1 MITFNPVIGGH
12 LLFWSL
18 SSFTLFLIVPTIAA
32 PDLEWKAAPGR
43 KPEHP
48 LLFLWGT
55 VTAVT
60 LYRLYGVLYKRQ
72 KDLEPTDLAAMPVG
86 GTPLGE
92 RLWDYLKVLS
102 NKAPTLAELKDSLAL
117 QDRITE
123 DSIYTLEPEWREE
136 LARTIGQVICR
147 FDELETLHEEHLD
160 GYEQTVQKL
169 RDLMALPDEEKLE
182 DIMNLTTEALI
193 LAKHCRAQFKTWYPN
208 DTDLSGDHIWL
219 EIHTEIDRLQIL
231 AKDAEHDLK
240 IIEGI
245 TLRQYGQIPTIWD
258 NLETL
263 IEQTKHRAQSYPAA
277 VHDVYPNLDVN
288 IIDDA
293 YLKGLLTSLK
303 ANADLT
309 PIGNLLLPSARPVPL
324 TPPALAHAIQTELN
338 KLRDSIQSVYPQEK
352 LEDFNNID
360 VFLRNATNW
369 AKRATRYYAG
379 MSGVQ
384 PTGDQQTLTLR
395 QIWNEIPAGAR
406 PLGQDCP
413 TDLDQFRQWLNTVTR
428 PVGVPQAGCNHP
440 AELATELADPITQ
453 DWNTSLA
460 HVRRLVNQPPAGN
473 PPVPV
478 PPINPPANQEPL
490 FRTSDIPKFGDED
503 DYWTYRRAMTIFCQ
517 SVQVAPAQ
525 LTTAIARIIASYSGE
540 RRKTVMAFNL
550 NEIYLGNWDATWS
563 ALLAYLDNHFLPT
576 KAWLTQYNLWTGL
589 RYSDKLWG
597 RDFVSLYIREH
608 GTLNQIAQVQGKRT
622 IPEPE
627 AVQKLAD
634 RIPFKVKENLQH
646 AHHGWEA
653 EANQRQ
659 VYDWIIEEWEHAK
672 NLGLLEKAPKSSQN
686 PAPAR
691 NMNVPLNSPAPAGSP
706 RIDWPNLICDKP
718 CFDSQPPVHPS
729 LRGPWRDIPEDK
741 KRGLHGRCR
750 RPVSEHGHGIKGCPR
765 PGNHINHQGTNADP
779 ASIAR
784 QITQGNNEDLQLTS
798 TASNSGNE

>member
-18 SSFTLFLIVPTIAA
+18 MSFTLFLIVPTLAA
-32 PDLEWKAAPGR
+32 PEDLVWKTFPNEQEGILVLVGLA
-43 KPEHP
+43 
-48 LLFLWGT
+48 T
-55 VTAVT
+55 T
-60 LYRLYGVLYKRQ
+60 LTLSGLYGVLYRKRAQ
-72 KDLEPTDLAAMPVG
+72 LPAATIADMPPQG
-86 GTPLGE
+86 KPLGE
-92 RLWDYLKVLS
+92 HILNWFKNLSGHDFDASTVRQQLLNIDRIAIDQDYTIFAKGRE
-102 NKAPTLAELKDSLAL
+102 TLARAIGHLIIRL
-117 QDRITE
+117 E
-123 DSIYTLEPEWREE
+123 D
-136 LARTIGQVICR
+136 
-147 FDELETLHEEHLD
+147 LETLHEEHLD
-160 GYEQTVQKL
+160 GYEQTVQRL
-169 RDLMALPDEEKLE
+169 RNFMALPDEEKLE
-182 DIMNLTTEALI
+182 DIMNLTEEALI

-208 DTDLSGDHIWL
+208 DTDLSGDHVWL
-219 EIHTEIDRLQIL
+219 EIHTEIDRLQAT
-231 AKDAEHDLK
+231 AKDMTHNWHNAEARVS
-240 IIEGI
+240 
-245 TLRQYGQIPTIWD
+245 T
-258 NLETL
+258 LETEKADLDFEVQGWRKATQQLSPTSSPPGSPLDPGHAKML
-263 IEQTKHRAQSYPAA
+263 IA
-277 VHDVYPNLDVN
+277 N
-288 IIDDA
+288 II
-293 YLKGLLTSLK
+293 KQ
-303 ANADLT
+303 ADLS
-309 PIGNLLLPSARPVPL
+309 PIANLLLPSARPIPL
-324 TPPALAHAIQTELN
+324 TPATLSAAIQKELLA
-338 KLRDSIQSVYPQEK
+338 LRDTIQTVYPNEK
-352 LEDFNNID
+352 LEDFSNLD
-360 VFLRNATNW
+360 VFLKNAVNW
-369 AKRATRYYAG
+369 AKRATRFYAG

-413 TDLDQFRQWLNTVTR
+413 TNLDEFRQWLNTITR

-440 AELATELADPITQ
+440 VELATELADPATQ

-473 PPVPV
+473 PPVPPAGNPPAPV
-478 PPINPPANQEPL
+478 PPVNPPANQEAL

-525 LTTAIARIIASYSGE
+525 LTTAIARLIASYSGE
-540 RRKTVMAFNL
+540 RRKTVMAFDL

-646 AHHGWEA
+646 AHRGWEA

-672 NLGLLEKAPKSSQN
+672 NLGLLEKAPKSAQN

-798 TASNSGNE
+798 AASNSGNE